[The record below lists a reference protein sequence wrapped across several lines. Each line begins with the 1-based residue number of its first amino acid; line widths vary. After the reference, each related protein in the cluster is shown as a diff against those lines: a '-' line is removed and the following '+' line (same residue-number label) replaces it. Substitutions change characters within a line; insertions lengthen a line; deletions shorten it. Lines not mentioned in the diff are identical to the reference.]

1 MDDDLQPFS
10 LCFLINSKPESM
22 QRHESAGEVIV
33 GCAKGTLIVFD
44 IKTKRRAMAVVQ
56 GMHVPQMNNQAH
68 QPTPPLGLAEAR
80 RMSVKENE
88 PLLYI

>member
-44 IKTKRRAMAVVQ
+44 IKT
-56 GMHVPQMNNQAH
+56 
-68 QPTPPLGLAEAR
+68 
-80 RMSVKENE
+80 
-88 PLLYI
+88 